1 MRPGTSDIFKHVDG
15 GRSGTERVFTT
26 NTAGHIAGVR
36 FKPDAWSS
44 HCNILKGGNP
54 APRGR
59 DLYMGYQ
66 KKFLKEIPPLQPP
79 PPHFNLKPLPTHRFH
94 GCIRSVAS
102 VRCNMAAER
111 PPSSLEKSRKEKE
124 CLLLVMA

>member
-15 GRSGTERVFTT
+15 GRSGTERVFAT

-79 PPHFNLKPLPTHRFH
+79 PPTLTLNLCPPIDFTGVYDLWLLCAAIWLQRGLHR
-94 GCIRSVAS
+94 A
-102 VRCNMAAER
+102 
-111 PPSSLEKSRKEKE
+111 
-124 CLLLVMA
+124 